1 MYIFKN
7 AFRNTVRNRGRT
19 ILTGI
24 IILVIAFSSC
34 VALSI
39 RQAAQTAKEEALEG
53 LSITAQISLDRSAMM
68 KQGQDNSNSSDSSD
82 SKKDFAKM
90 MNESSLSVEDM
101 QKYAK
106 ADSVSDFY
114 YTLTTSVNAVKIE
127 AVQSSY
133 SVNNM
138 QSSSSSGSDSEKS
151 SKASSDTSSA
161 QTSTGNAPAPPQGDM
176 QGGGGP
182 MMGTQGDFTIIGYSA
197 DNAMT
202 AFTEGTSKITDGQV
216 FSQNSSEAECII
228 SEELAEYNSLSV
240 GDSIVISNP
249 NDEDETY
256 TLKITGIYS
265 NSQSGVQQGG
275 NMGFSTSSDPANQI
289 LMSYTALK
297 AITDKSESV
306 ATTSTNDMG
315 IEQSSALRANTEG
328 TYVFEDAESYE
339 KFEQQAR
346 ALGLSEDYTVS
357 SRDLSAY
364 EQSLTPLE
372 TLSKIAGYFLIVI
385 LVIGAIILIVLNIF
399 SVRERKYEIGVLMA
413 MGMKKGKVA
422 LQFISEIMI
431 VTLMAAIIGG
441 AAGAASSVPV
451 TNALLQNQITAS
463 QEASENME
471 QNFGRPMG
479 DMPDMSSQSSED
491 AQAND
496 SSAND
501 KSASDSGSESQ
512 AQQPPQMQK
521 TNYISEINEA
531 VNLKVVAQ
539 LLGICVLLAAAGSA
553 VAVTA
558 IMRYEP
564 LQILS
569 SRD

>member
-1 MYIFKN
+1 MYILKN
-7 AFRNTVRNRGRT
+7 SFRNTVRNKGRT

-24 IILVIAFSSC
+24 IIVVIAFSSC

-39 RQAAQTAKEEALEG
+39 RQAAQTAKEDALEG

-68 KQGQDNSNSSDSSD
+68 KKQMSSAQNSDESDI
-82 SKKDFAKM
+82 KKDFAKM
-90 MNESSLSVEDM
+90 MNGSSLSVEDM

-106 ADSVSDFY
+106 AESVSDFY
-114 YTLTTSVNAVKIE
+114 YTLTTSVNAVETE
-127 AVQSSY
+127 AVQ
-133 SVNNM
+133 N
-138 QSSSSSGSDSEKS
+138 SSSVDNMKIDSDSDADSDSDSESDS
-151 SKASSDTSSA
+151 SKSGKNFTPPS
-161 QTSTGNAPAPPQGDM
+161 QPQGAPVNPM
-176 QGGGGP
+176 Q
-182 MMGTQGDFTIIGYSA
+182 MGTQGDFTVIGYSA

-202 AFTEGTSKITDGQV
+202 AFTDGTSKITKGKV
-216 FSQNSSEAECII
+216 FSQNSTEPECII

-240 GDSIVISNP
+240 GDTIKISNP

-297 AITDKSESV
+297 AITDKSDSV
-306 ATTSTNDMG
+306 ATTTTNDMG

-328 TYVFEDAESYE
+328 TYVFEDAGSYE

-346 ALGLSEDYTVS
+346 SLGLSEEYTVS
-357 SRDLSAY
+357 SKDLSAY

-385 LVIGAIILIVLNIF
+385 LAIGAVILVVLNIF

-422 LQFISEIMI
+422 MQFISEIMI

-441 AAGAASSVPV
+441 AAGAAASVPV
-451 TNALLQNQITAS
+451 TNTLLQSQIS
-463 QEASENME
+463 ASEQASEDME

-479 DMPDMSSQSSED
+479 DMPDMNFQGDGAQTPESSSSD
-491 AQAND
+491 KNTTD
-496 SSAND
+496 S
-501 KSASDSGSESQ
+501 KTDSQ
-512 AQQPPQMQK
+512 VQQPPQMQK
-521 TNYISEINEA
+521 GANYISEVNEA